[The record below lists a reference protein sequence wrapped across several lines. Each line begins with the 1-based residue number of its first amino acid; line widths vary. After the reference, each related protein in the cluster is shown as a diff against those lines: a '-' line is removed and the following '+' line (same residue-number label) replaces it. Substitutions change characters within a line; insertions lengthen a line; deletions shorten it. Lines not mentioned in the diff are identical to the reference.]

1 MILEI
6 YVDYL
11 LCIVLGI
18 GIGALVTWIY
28 FRSRLKKRN
37 LAQIIDA
44 AMIEKNIN
52 QLDGL
57 TTYLNQVTALL
68 KTSSEELS
76 DRIRITQD
84 IELNI
89 VTESTPIPHL
99 DELDLEKEIEVL
111 EKNK

>member
-18 GIGALVTWIY
+18 GIGTLITWIY
-28 FRSRLKKRN
+28 FRSRLKKRD
-37 LAQIIDA
+37 LAQTIDA

-89 VTESTPIPHL
+89 SRESSPIIGL

>member
-6 YVDYL
+6 YEDYL
-11 LCIVLGI
+11 LFFVLGI

-28 FRSRLKKRN
+28 FRTRLKKRN

-52 QLDGL
+52 RLDGL

-84 IELNI
+84 IEQNI
-89 VTESTPIPHL
+89 GTESSPTLLL
-99 DELDLEKEIEVL
+99 DELDLEKGIEVL

>member
-6 YVDYL
+6 YEDYL
-11 LCIVLGI
+11 LFFVLGI
-18 GIGALVTWIY
+18 GIGALASWIY

-84 IELNI
+84 IEFKI
-89 VTESTPIPHL
+89 ATESSPTLDL
-99 DELDLEKEIEVL
+99 DELNLEKEIEVL

>member
-1 MILEI
+1 
-6 YVDYL
+6 
-11 LCIVLGI
+11 
-18 GIGALVTWIY
+18 
-28 FRSRLKKRN
+28 
-37 LAQIIDA
+37 
-44 AMIEKNIN
+44 MIEKNIN

-89 VTESTPIPHL
+89 ATESTPIPHL
-99 DELDLEKEIEVL
+99 DELDLEKSIEVL

>member
-6 YVDYL
+6 YEDYL
-11 LCIVLGI
+11 LFFVLGS
-18 GIGALVTWIY
+18 GIGALVSWIY

-84 IELNI
+84 IELNLAM
-89 VTESTPIPHL
+89 ESNPISVL
-99 DELDLEKEIEVL
+99 DDLNLEKEIEVL

>member
-6 YVDYL
+6 YEDYL
-11 LCIVLGI
+11 LCIALGI
-18 GIGALVTWIY
+18 GIGALVSWTY
-28 FRSRLKKRN
+28 FRSRLKKRS

-44 AMIEKNIN
+44 AMIEKNII

-57 TTYLNQVTALL
+57 TTYLNQVTTLL

-84 IELNI
+84 IELKI
-89 VTESTPIPHL
+89 ATESSPTLDL
-99 DELDLEKEIEVL
+99 DELDLEKGIEVL

>member
-37 LAQIIDA
+37 LAEIIDA

-84 IELNI
+84 IELDI
-89 VTESTPIPHL
+89 ATESTSIPHL
-99 DELDLEKEIEVL
+99 DELDLEKSIEVL

>member
-28 FRSRLKKRN
+28 FRSRLKKRD

>member
-6 YVDYL
+6 YEDYL
-11 LCIVLGI
+11 LFFVLGI
-18 GIGALVTWIY
+18 GIGALVTWMY

-37 LAQIIDA
+37 LAEVIDA

-76 DRIRITQD
+76 DRIRVTQD
-84 IELNI
+84 IEQNI
-89 VTESTPIPHL
+89 AAESTPVLNL
-99 DELDLEKEIEVL
+99 DELNLEKEIEVL